1 MKALKEQLA
10 FYSSY
15 HRNPYNILMHFLGIP
30 TIVFSI
36 LLFLSIFQLSY
47 LSYIFNLSTLFAL
60 AVLIYYFL
68 LDIYLPLFVIIWI
81 TPLFL
86 LIRTLHQFELPLIF
100 ISIVLFVIGWVLQI
114 IGHSVFEKNKP
125 AFLDNL
131 LQLLIGPLFITVEAL
146 RKIGIRR
153 Y

>member
-1 MKALKEQLA
+1 MRTLKEQLD

-36 LLFLSIFQLSY
+36 LLFLSVFQLGY

-60 AVLIYYFL
+60 IVLIYYFL
-68 LDIYLPLFVIIWI
+68 LDIYLPLFVIVWI
-81 TPLFL
+81 IPLFL
-86 LIRTLHQFELPLIF
+86 LIRALHQFELPLIF
-100 ISIVLFVIGWVLQI
+100 ISIALFVVGWVFQI

-131 LQLLIGPLFITVEAL
+131 VQLLIGPLFITVEAL
-146 RKIGIRR
+146 RKMGIRR